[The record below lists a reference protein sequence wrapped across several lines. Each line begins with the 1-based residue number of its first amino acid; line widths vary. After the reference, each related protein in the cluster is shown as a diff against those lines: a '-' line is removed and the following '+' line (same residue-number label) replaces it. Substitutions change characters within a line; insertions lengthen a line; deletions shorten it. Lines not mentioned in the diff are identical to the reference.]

1 MFYSVT
7 YMAIHPSGCEPV
19 VRRVSVVPRIQFSK
33 ELRDARES
41 SLTACGGAYYAALD
55 AHHLIKA
62 RPSSIPHHAAEK
74 KKLHV
79 HRCIECRRQ

>member
-1 MFYSVT
+1 
-7 YMAIHPSGCEPV
+7 MAIQPSGCEPV

-41 SLTACGGAYYAALD
+41 SRTARGGAFYAALD

-62 RPSSIPHHAAEK
+62 RPSSIPYHAVEK
-74 KKLHV
+74 KKLHA